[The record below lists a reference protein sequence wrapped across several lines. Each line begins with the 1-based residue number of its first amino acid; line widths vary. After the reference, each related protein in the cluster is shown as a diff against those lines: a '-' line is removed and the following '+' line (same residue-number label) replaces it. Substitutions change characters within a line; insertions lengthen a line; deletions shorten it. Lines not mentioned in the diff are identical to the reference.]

1 MTQFGGFDNED
12 GESSQFSAGTA
23 SPPPIGGSE
32 NDNDTYWVT
41 PDGTVN
47 TVPTEIWVFDEQ
59 AGQWVNQPMGG
70 GTSCPAPMTRAALLG
85 IRNASGLMKDCHYT
99 ITDYSRGNVGASTVL
114 LHAIDENTLSQ
125 TVLVKT
131 GYDNTAW
138 EGRYDIDTNRIF
150 ELKDQL
156 LNKVV
161 GQAQVD
167 NFPWGNSSLTGNT
180 INQATLQYIDGSFV
194 DNTIERGA
202 TIRINSGD
210 VRRNT
215 FADQSNTTITSTSF
229 QDNVVE
235 ADANVTT
242 STTSVVNQNSFGQD
256 SNTTLSNAA
265 LFNNNDVRTDA
276 TVVGSGGNI
285 QRNSFD
291 AQSSTNVASGDF
303 LGNEVKTLANVT
315 SSTTADCDNN
325 VFGEGARVQISGSAN
340 VDRNRIVSD
349 GELTASGTAVV
360 YNNDIKQQSLLTISG
375 GSFYENEIAGDST
388 VTIRSGSNLENR
400 FGGSTTYNQAG
411 TGYVR
416 NCSLDNNSSVT
427 NGNTNIL
434 DCQFSRGIVNTTGS
448 AGTLYYSSLQASTI
462 TAQNVASFT
471 LQYSNFSANSSVSA
485 NNAARCYIYQCTMSG
500 YGRILQSADTQ
511 LDIAYTGIRDYGYVQ
526 VTAGRLYCNY
536 NSISNVSYIQH
547 ASSGTNRIERCNVN
561 SQSYARFLG
570 TSTGCR
576 IYYCNISS
584 GSNIY
589 HNGSSTNC
597 YIYYCD
603 VSSSSTIYSNSS
615 VNARI
620 YYNTASGNS
629 QIYSAN
635 VSGTHY
641 IYYCSTSGHGYVLF
655 TNSSGGRIYAVSC
668 SGQGLMQMTGS
679 TASTGLYYSSFH
691 AYFYAY
697 ATNLTVVRYALH
709 GYGRRTATINNAT
722 SNGTYV
728 QNF

>member
-12 GESSQFSAGTA
+12 GESSQFSAGTT

-138 EGRYDIDTNRIF
+138 EGRYDIDTNRMF
-150 ELKDQL
+150 ELQDQR
-156 LNKVV
+156 LNTVI
-161 GQAQVD
+161 GQTQVD
-167 NFPWGNSSLTGNT
+167 NFPWGNASLTGNT
-180 INQATLQYIDGSFV
+180 IKNATLTYVSGTFI
-194 DNTIERGA
+194 DNTVDEGA
-202 TIRINSGD
+202 NVRINSGN
-210 VRRNT
+210 VRQNKFSST
-215 FADQSNTTITSTSF
+215 SNVTITNTPF
-229 QDNVVE
+229 IGNTVD
-235 ADANVTT
+235 ADANLTISNTGTT
-242 STTSVVNQNSFGQD
+242 YANHFGQD
-256 SNTTLSNAA
+256 SNTTLSNATI
-265 LFNNNDVRTDA
+265 FTDNQVQTDA
-276 TVVGSGGNI
+276 TIVATGGNI
-285 QRNSFD
+285 QENEFGGG
-291 AQSSTNVASGDF
+291 SSSNISSGDF
-303 LGNEVKTLANVT
+303 LNNEIQSLANVT
-315 SSTTADCDNN
+315 SSTSRDCDSN
-325 VFGEGARVQISGSAN
+325 VFGEGCRIRISDTAN
-340 VDRNRIVSD
+340 IDRNRVISD
-349 GELTASGTAVV
+349 ADLTASGASTV
-360 YNNDIKQQSLLTISG
+360 NNCQLDQQSSLIISG
-375 GSFYENEIAGDST
+375 GSLLDSGIHSDSS
-388 VTIRSGSNLENR
+388 VTIRSGSNIENT
-400 FGGSTTYNQAG
+400 FESSSIYNQVG
-411 TGYVR
+411 TGR
-416 NCSLDNNSSVT
+416 INQCTLQGNSSVT
-427 NGNTNIL
+427 NGNVNLL
-434 DCQFSRGIVNTTGS
+434 DTTFNRAIVNLTGS
-448 AGTLYYSSLQASTI
+448 TGTLYYSQVAGSV
-462 TAQNVASFT
+462 TAVNVASFAMS
-471 LQYSNFSANSSVSA
+471 YSNMTANSSISVSNATRTYVYQCALSGFGRIIQSA
-485 NNAARCYIYQCTMSG
+485 N
-500 YGRILQSADTQ
+500 TQ
-511 LDIAYTGIRDYGYVQ
+511 LDCTYSGFRDYAYVQ
-526 VTAGRLYCNY
+526 VTNGRLYCNY
-536 NSISNVSYIQH
+536 NSVSNVSYIQH

-589 HNGSSTNC
+589 HNGTSTNC

-603 VSSSSTIYSNSS
+603 LSSSSSLYTQNS

-629 QIYSAN
+629 QFYSIN
-635 VSGTHY
+635 VTGTHY
-641 IYYCSTSGHGYVLF
+641 IYYCGAVVHGYIRF
-655 TNSSGGRIYAVSC
+655 NGGTGGRFYAVHC
-668 SGQGLMQMTGS
+668 SGQAVAQINSGTPS
-679 TASTGLYYSSFH
+679 TNFYYSSFH

-697 ATNLTVVRYALH
+697 ATGLTTTRHSLH
-709 GYGRRTATINNAT
+709 GYGRRTATVNNAST
-722 SNGTYV
+722 NGVPT